1 MKELRILFMG
11 TPEFSVPMLEA
22 IHNSQHKLVGV
33 VTALD
38 KPAGRGRKLKKS
50 AVKTFAESKGLTI
63 LQPKNLKSEEFYTQ
77 IRTLNPN
84 IIFVVAFR
92 MLPKQVWNFPKYGTI
107 NLHASLLPDYRG
119 AAPINWAIINGEKQ
133 TGLTT
138 FFIDDKI
145 DTGHIIDNTAF
156 EISETDNVKDVYEK
170 MIPRGVKISLSTLNR
185 IAQDDIK
192 PTPQK
197 DAETS
202 KKAPKLNKDN
212 TRIDWNQ
219 TGQSIYNFIR
229 GLSPYPAA
237 WTILVNYDEEIY
249 CKVLKANFNRQ
260 TPNIDNGKI
269 IIDNKTMLVG
279 VKDGL
284 IEIEDIKLSG
294 KSLMKAL
301 DLLNGFDLDKD
312 AKML

>member
-1 MKELRILFMG
+1 MG

-50 AVKTFAESKGLTI
+50 AVKTFAESKGLTV
-63 LQPKNLKSEEFYTQ
+63 LQPKNLKSEEFFTQ
-77 IRTLNPN
+77 IKTLNPN

-92 MLPKQVWNFPKYGTI
+92 MLPKQVWKFPKYGTI

-145 DTGHIIDNTAF
+145 DTGHIIDYTAF

-170 MIPRGVKISLSTLNR
+170 MIPRGVKLSLSTLSR
-185 IAQDDIK
+185 IAQEDIK
-192 PTPQK
+192 PIPQK
-197 DAETS
+197 NAETS

-249 CKVLKANFNRQ
+249 CKILKANFNRQ
-260 TPNIDNGKI
+260 TPNTNNGKI

-284 IEIEDIKLSG
+284 IEIEEIKLSG
-294 KSLMKAL
+294 KRLMKAV

>member
-1 MKELRILFMG
+1 MRELRILFMG

-50 AVKTFAESKGLTI
+50 AVKTFAESKGLTV
-63 LQPKNLKSEEFYTQ
+63 LQPKNLKSEEFFTQ
-77 IRTLNPN
+77 IKTLNPN

-92 MLPKQVWNFPKYGTI
+92 MLPKQVWKFPKYGTI

-145 DTGHIIDNTAF
+145 DTGHIIDYTAF

-170 MIPRGVKISLSTLNR
+170 MIPRGVKLSLSTLSR
-185 IAQDDIK
+185 IAQEDIK
-192 PTPQK
+192 PIPQK
-197 DAETS
+197 NAETS

-249 CKVLKANFNRQ
+249 CKILKANFNRQ
-260 TPNIDNGKI
+260 TPNTNNGKI

-284 IEIEDIKLSG
+284 IEIEEIKLSG
-294 KSLMKAL
+294 KRLMKAV